1 MSKSLRPLV
10 PVSRLKSP
18 SLLGALALGSLGLS
32 LDQPGHAAAFTGIC
46 PVLGVSQPDYPS
58 PFTPEVPPGPIALP
72 QTPVTVTLK
81 NGSAYPICAVYMSI
95 EQSGKPVSE
104 IPVSGV
110 EFNFPELD
118 KQPWYLASG
127 DSLAKDFANA
137 LIDNGTWSVPNPSPP
152 PDSTTL
158 NWNDDGFKML
168 VNEKLSGNPNDSN
181 YSAYFLWK
189 INNTPGSTDG
199 KPRVVFF
206 NNGPDKWD
214 ANASPSLAADKK
226 YWYWVLDAPGT
237 EVPGPLPLLG
247 AGAAFGWSRRLRQR
261 VRQAS
266 AG

>member
-32 LDQPGHAAAFTGIC
+32 LGQPGHAAAFTGIC

-110 EFNFPELD
+110 ELKFPELD
-118 KQPWYLASG
+118 KQSWYLASG

-137 LIDNGTWSVPNPSPP
+137 LIDNGTWSVPYPSPP
-152 PDSTTL
+152 HASTTL
-158 NWNDDGFKML
+158 NWNDEGFKML
-168 VNEKLSGNPNDSN
+168 VNEKL
-181 YSAYFLWK
+181 
-189 INNTPGSTDG
+189 
-199 KPRVVFF
+199 
-206 NNGPDKWD
+206 
-214 ANASPSLAADKK
+214 
-226 YWYWVLDAPGT
+226 
-237 EVPGPLPLLG
+237 
-247 AGAAFGWSRRLRQR
+247 RQP
-261 VRQAS
+261 
-266 AG
+266 